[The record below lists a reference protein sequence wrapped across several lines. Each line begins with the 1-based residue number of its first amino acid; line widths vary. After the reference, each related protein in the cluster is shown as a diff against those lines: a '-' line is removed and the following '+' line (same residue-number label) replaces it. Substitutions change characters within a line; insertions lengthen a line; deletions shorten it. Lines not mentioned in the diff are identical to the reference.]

1 MFLAGERLDPDTLRW
16 AEKNLGIPVIDHW
29 WQTETG
35 WAISANCIGLHHF
48 PVKEG
53 SPTKPAPGWNL
64 KVVDKKNNPVKAG
77 EIGALVVELPLPH
90 RRSPSLHRCYG
101 GSSSRSS

>member
-16 AEKNLGIPVIDHW
+16 AEKKSTASLSSTTGGR
-29 WQTETG
+29 TETG

-64 KVVDKKNNPVKAG
+64 KVVDKKN
-77 EIGALVVELPLPH
+77 IL
-90 RRSPSLHRCYG
+90 
-101 GSSSRSS
+101 SRLAK